1 MGKGMSSKIPKV
13 EQTPV
18 APVSPP
24 VSESS
29 VEVAAAVRKQKE
41 SLRNAFGNRKTV
53 IAGGAGLG
61 GATGDEAGNQTLG

>member
-1 MGKGMSSKIPKV
+1 MGKGYSSSDVPEV
-13 EQTPV
+13 EKTPI

-41 SLRNAFGNRKTV
+41 NIRKSFGSRKTV
-53 IAGGAGLG
+53 IAGGTGLG
-61 GATGDEAGNQTLG
+61 GNNDDPGNTTLG